1 MEAMRQ
7 RLRLL
12 LYALAIGGPSGPKI
26 LRQCGFRRA
35 ARKQEEA
42 PRLLFYAV
50 NGVGLGHATRLLGIA
65 RQVRKLEPR
74 AEILFLTSSEAAHLL
89 YREGFAV
96 VKTPSH
102 SIAAAGLLSEKRLLQ
117 INHSAAWAT
126 ILSFDPHCL
135 VVDTFPAGIQDELLP
150 FLHSSLA
157 KVFVFRAQ
165 RAAQAAD
172 SFLQNTMRQYDLILV
187 PHAPESESV
196 PTPTQVETLWTGSM
210 IAHEPQEMLSRADA
224 RAALGLPAD
233 GFIGL
238 MTIGGGGE
246 TETAAARAQLRAAL
260 AEINDESLWVE
271 AQGPLAR
278 ALDAT
283 ATSSDQWRVLREVHP
298 LMLYMN
304 AFDGAVSA
312 VGYNTTQEL
321 QTARLPAILWP
332 FARNLDDQGE
342 RARRLS
348 KAGRALC
355 IGEGAAEDRVPELI
369 IALRDLMNPTTRERL
384 RAAMSAADEG
394 TENGAAVGARAI
406 LKLLNER

>member
-1 MEAMRQ
+1 MRQ

-12 LYALAIGGPSGPKI
+12 LYALAIGGPNVPKI
-26 LRQCGFRRA
+26 LRQCGFRRG
-35 ARKQEEA
+35 ARTADEA

-65 RQVRKLEPR
+65 RQIRKLEPR

-102 SIAAAGLLSEKRLLQ
+102 SVAAAGLLPEKLLLP
-117 INHSAAWAT
+117 INHSAAWAA

-135 VVDTFPAGIQDELLP
+135 VVDTFPAGIQEELLA
-150 FLHSSLA
+150 FLHGSLR

-165 RAAQAAD
+165 RAAHAEDA
-172 SFLQNTMRQYDLILV
+172 FLQHTLRRYDLILV
-187 PHAPESESV
+187 PHAPGSEIV
-196 PTPTQVETLWTGSM
+196 PTPPQIETLSTGPM
-210 IAHEPQEMLSRADA
+210 IAHEAGEMLSRADA
-224 RAALGLPAD
+224 RAELGLPPD

-246 TETAAARAQLRAAL
+246 TETANARAQMRAAVANL
-260 AEINDESLWVE
+260 DADALWVE
-271 AQGPLAR
+271 VQGPLAR
-278 ALDAT
+278 V
-283 ATSSDQWRVLREVHP
+283 TSMADQPSANWRVLREVHP

-321 QTARLPAILWP
+321 QAARLPAILWP
-332 FARNLDDQGE
+332 FTRNVDDQGE
-342 RARRLS
+342 RARRLAE
-348 KAGRALC
+348 AGRALC
-355 IGEGAAEDRVPELI
+355 IGEGAGEDRVEELTG
-369 IALRDLMNPTTRERL
+369 ALRELMQPATREQL
-384 RAAMSAADEG
+384 RAAMSDEG

-406 LKLLNER
+406 LKLITQP